1 MGANKPHDG
10 VPDPP
15 GETVMG
21 ANWAGECNIIGC
33 RAPMVRK
40 VGNRW
45 MYCEPHAREQEKKWP
60 EPLSPT
66 RDKATE
72 GDGDV

>member
-1 MGANKPHDG
+1 
-10 VPDPP
+10 
-15 GETVMG
+15 MG

-60 EPLSPT
+60 EPLSP
-66 RDKATE
+66 KHQ
-72 GDGDV
+72 